1 MINIKRFKLKKDG
14 TLYKYCFCGMPE
26 LIEGYD
32 KAFADEAQTW
42 DCHHRL
48 ETHNSDGERRLVDI
62 SKPELIALGMYYDRP
77 PEELIFLKS
86 AEHKSLHN
94 KSEEWKRKLSEAHK
108 GKRLSEE
115 TRKKISE
122 ANKGKLSCN
131 KGKRLSEE
139 TRKKISESL
148 KGKPGHES
156 FWKTHPVK
164 EETKQKIS
172 NTLKGHKMSES
183 SRKKSSESHKGLPGN
198 NNKRVI
204 CIDTLEVFDSCRA
217 AACKYNISSGC
228 IVAAAKGSQKTAAK
242 LRWRYAEDQEILKEL
257 GLPEDFLEK
266 EECLI

>member
-14 TLYKYCFCGMPE
+14 TPYKYCFCGMPE

-48 ETHNSDGERRLVDI
+48 ETHTSDGERRLVDL
-62 SKPELIALGMYYDRP
+62 SKEELIALDMYYDRP

-86 AEHKSLHN
+86 AEHRSLHN

-108 GKRLSEE
+108 GKHLSEE
-115 TRKKISE
+115 TKRKIFEANKGKHLSEEHKRKISE
-122 ANKGKLSCN
+122 ANKGN
-131 KGKRLSEE
+131 HHSEE

-148 KGKPGHES
+148 KGKTKGKHHS
-156 FWKTHPVK
+156 

-172 NTLKGHKMSES
+172 NTLKGHKVSES

-242 LRWRYAEDQEILKEL
+242 LRWRYAEDQKY
-257 GLPEDFLEK
+257 
-266 EECLI
+266 